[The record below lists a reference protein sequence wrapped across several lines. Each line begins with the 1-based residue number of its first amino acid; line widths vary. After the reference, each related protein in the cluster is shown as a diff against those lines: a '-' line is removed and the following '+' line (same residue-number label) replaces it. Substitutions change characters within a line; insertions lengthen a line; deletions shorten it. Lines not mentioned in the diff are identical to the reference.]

1 MASPSTILYWI
12 ESTSQKTFLNPE
24 PNTSSFLTSVKSKYI
39 DVETTF
45 QEKKKLYV
53 LKCPVHVKALDV
65 YNPESLIRVIFGRTG
80 GYILI
85 RLL

>member
-12 ESTSQKTFLNPE
+12 ESTSQKTFLNLQ
-24 PNTSSFLTSVKSKYI
+24 PNTSSFSNSVKSKYI

-45 QEKKKLYV
+45 QGKKKKKLYF

-85 RLL
+85 R